1 MSGAGRYRVV
11 VVDDSPLV
19 RSALISLLESGDDI
33 DVVGEAG
40 DGRHAVEVVQK
51 VRPDVV
57 LLDIRMPL
65 VDGVTAAKTLSETS
79 RVVML
84 THSDDPG
91 IVMSAIRNGAAG
103 YLVHGMFT
111 DEELRAA
118 VRETV
123 RSRANPLSPAAATAL
138 VESARTTPASGMTGH
153 RAQYDLSARETE
165 VMDLISKGYANHEIA
180 GRLFLTEKTVKNH
193 INHIF
198 AKLGVEH
205 RTAAVARW
213 LGTEPERD

>member
-1 MSGAGRYRVV
+1 MSAAGRYRVV
-11 VVDDSPLV
+11 VVDDSSLV
-19 RSALISLLESGDDI
+19 RSALISLLEAGDDI

-40 DGRHAVEVVQK
+40 NGRHAVEVVQQ

-91 IVMSAIRNGAAG
+91 VVMSAIRNGAAG

-138 VESARTTPASGMTGH
+138 VESARTPANDMSGH
-153 RAQYDLSARETE
+153 RARYDLSARETE
-165 VMDLISKGYANHEIA
+165 VMDLISKGYANYEIA

-213 LGTEPERD
+213 LGTEPEHG

>member
-1 MSGAGRYRVV
+1 
-11 VVDDSPLV
+11 
-19 RSALISLLESGDDI
+19 
-33 DVVGEAG
+33 
-40 DGRHAVEVVQK
+40 
-51 VRPDVV
+51 
-57 LLDIRMPL
+57 
-65 VDGVTAAKTLSETS
+65 
-79 RVVML
+79 ML
-84 THSDDPG
+84 THADDPG
-91 IVMSAIRNGAAG
+91 VVMSAIRNGAAG

-138 VESARTTPASGMTGH
+138 VESARTTSASGVTAH
-153 RAQYDLSARETE
+153 RARYDLSARETE

-213 LGTEPERD
+213 LGTEPEGG